1 MEHDKPF
8 GIRGFLIDTPEMG
21 SVRAHPKGALVIH
34 KGRIAEMGDYDDL
47 RRKQRSAPIEWID
60 RGPVVVFP
68 GLIDC
73 HTHLPQYPAVA
84 RGESE
89 LLPWLREHI
98 FPVEREFTGPKAR
111 DEAPQFFAELA
122 RNGTT
127 TVMAYAATYEDSCEV
142 GFEAAKASGLRAILG
157 TVMMDI
163 ASYGQFQPKKV

>member
-1 MEHDKPF
+1 MENADKPI

-21 SVRAHPKGALVIH
+21 TVRAHPKGAVVID

-47 RRKQRSAPIEWID
+47 RRRQRPAPIEWID
-60 RGPVVVFP
+60 RGPVVIFP

-89 LLPWLREHI
+89 LLPRLREHT
-98 FPVEREFTGPKAR
+98 FPVERDYTGANAR
-111 DEAPQFFAELA
+111 AHAPPLFRQLA

-127 TVMAYAATYEDSCEV
+127 PPM
-142 GFEAAKASGLRAILG
+142 
-157 TVMMDI
+157 
-163 ASYGQFQPKKV
+163 